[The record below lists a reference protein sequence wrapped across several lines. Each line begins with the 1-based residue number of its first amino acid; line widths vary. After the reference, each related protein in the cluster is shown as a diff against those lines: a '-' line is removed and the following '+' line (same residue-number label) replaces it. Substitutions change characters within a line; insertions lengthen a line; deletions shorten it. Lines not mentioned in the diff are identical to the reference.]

1 VYDLNLNP
9 PLNHNRHPTLIT
21 LKCTMGMMSADYRVL
36 ISLLSLGREPV
47 GGNPL
52 KSATHGQCDARLTV
66 TFPAAGHHRRYQI
79 ILLGDRGTCV
89 RITYPRSLADS
100 GIARIRTSYKAYIQT
115 LDNAHSSQ
123 AQCLNLRRCRA
134 FGGKCPESRTES
146 CMRARRADRSQQMTT
161 TMQSDLSLEVR
172 DLPRRPPPGA
182 ALY

>member
-1 VYDLNLNP
+1 MYDGYDECRLQ
-9 PLNHNRHPTLIT
+9 
-21 LKCTMGMMSADYRVL
+21 SADL
-36 ISLLSLGREPV
+36 SLLSLGREPV

-172 DLPRRPPPGA
+172 DLPRRPPRGA